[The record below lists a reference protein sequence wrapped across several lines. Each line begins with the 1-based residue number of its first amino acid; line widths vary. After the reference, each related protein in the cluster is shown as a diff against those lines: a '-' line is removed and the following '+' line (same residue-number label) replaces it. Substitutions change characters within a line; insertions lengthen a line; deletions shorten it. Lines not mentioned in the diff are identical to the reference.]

1 MSQGKEK
8 KMKKIIKGRAWV
20 TGDDIDTDQI
30 YHGQYLPLTDPKEM
44 AAHAMEFVPGMENF
58 PKEVKPN
65 DVVVAGK
72 NFGCGSSREHA
83 VICLRENKV
92 GCVVAESFAR
102 IFYRNAINL
111 GFPLLECPGISKKIK
126 TGDELEIDLN
136 TGIIKNLT
144 SGETIQGNKLSGL
157 ESEITEAG
165 GLLNYLKSK
174 T

>member
-1 MSQGKEK
+1 
-8 KMKKIIKGRAWV
+8 MKKIIKGRAWV
-20 TGDDIDTDQI
+20 VGDDIDTDQI

-44 AAHAMEFVPGMENF
+44 AAHAMEFVPGMEHF
-58 PKEVKPN
+58 AKEVKPG
-65 DVVVAGK
+65 DIVVGGK

-92 GCVVAESFAR
+92 GCVMAESFAR

-111 GFPLLECPGISKKIK
+111 GFPLLECPGVSTKIK
-126 TGDELEIDLN
+126 TGDEVQVDLE
-136 TGIIKNLT
+136 TGVVKNLT
-144 SGETIQGNKLSGL
+144 KGEKIQGNRLSGL

-174 T
+174 S